1 MSRTVRDGTR
11 VAAAISRTVVPRMPA
26 AMIRPTVS
34 IPSRR
39 RCRTPSGSA
48 PHVRPHRRQRS
59 RGTRARPRSGPWRT
73 ASSGPIR
80 SAGYRTPRSFVLA
93 TRPSPPCRRHDAP
106 RDPRVPA
113 RRRCRP
119 DAVTNQRGHHQRVH
133 AHTDMP
139 PTAGMRP
146 SDPDLAAQI
155 HAELPAHPPPRS
167 RSVKTRRIA
176 VSTARPMRASSS
188 GSLNTQLRP
197 AEPS

>member
-1 MSRTVRDGTR
+1 M
-11 VAAAISRTVVPRMPA
+11 SRTVVPRVPA
-26 AMIRPTVS
+26 AMIRPTVW

-39 RCRTPSGSA
+39 RCRTPQEARRMSA
-48 PHVRPHRRQRS
+48 RIADSAAAGHGPDHAPAPGAPAAMS
-59 RGTRARPRSGPWRT
+59 R
-73 ASSGPIR
+73 PIR

-119 DAVTNQRGHHQRVH
+119 DAVTNQRGRHQRVH

-155 HAELPAHPPPRS
+155 QAELPAHP
-167 RSVKTRRIA
+167 
-176 VSTARPMRASSS
+176 VSYTHLTLPTNR
-188 GSLNTQLRP
+188 
-197 AEPS
+197 EV